1 MRMKKVATM
10 STSPTSKAD
19 ALTRRFSC
27 PSNLAYTLGVL
38 REHEGAKRLAI
49 CYLDSAIN
57 VALPFLG
64 AALPSFVVGILAS
77 GLPAAP
83 ACALLALYVAA
94 FQLLRVAAAWSGNL
108 LRGACSNTRTMHL
121 QQRFLRALLAADYAF
136 LQTPEAQAARGA
148 AEGCFYH
155 GSESGLQAL
164 LARYFALLTNVG
176 GAVVY
181 GLVIGW
187 DHPCLVAFLVAV
199 TVPAVMAAVVRQ
211 RRAPAHYERRATAN
225 VRYDHLVSEAL
236 LPRCIKEF
244 QLYRMRALM
253 SHRLDGAVQEYASS
267 FDGQLRDIEVAGLIE
282 VACACV
288 RDTVV
293 YAVLVGQLFAGALD
307 LPAFLLMVGMVSGFG
322 TWVAGLFDNLAA
334 LIQKSS
340 DVSGWR
346 AFELSCE
353 PAPRPVRELARA
365 GQAHELRFE
374 HVSYS
379 YDGATAAVR
388 DLSLTIRA
396 GEKIALVGPNGA
408 GKTTLVK
415 LACGLIEPT
424 SGTVS
429 LDGVD
434 VSQID
439 RAALFRELSVV
450 FQDPRVFSIP
460 LADNVT
466 CAWGAGEHEDAHLA
480 RALAQAD
487 LATKAE
493 SLPQGI
499 RTSLNQDLDE
509 HGVSLSGGETQRL
522 MLARALY
529 KDAPVV
535 ILDEPTAALD
545 PIAEAAMYGRYD
557 ELTHGKTSVF
567 ISHRLASTR
576 FCDRIVFLEG
586 GRLAEEGTHD
596 ELMAAG
602 GGYAQMFAVQ
612 ARYYQDAAGKKDDPA
627 PAATDAAPERGGEAD
642 AR

>member
-1 MRMKKVATM
+1 MRMSNATATTAQVTPA
-10 STSPTSKAD
+10 S
-19 ALTRRFSC
+19 ALTRHFSC
-27 PSNLAYTLGVL
+27 LSNLAYTLGVL
-38 REHEGAKRLAI
+38 REHEGTKKLAI

-77 GLPAAP
+77 GLSAAP

-94 FQLLRVAAAWSGNL
+94 FQLLRVAAAWSGSV
-108 LRGACSNTRTMHL
+108 LRGACSTTRTVHL
-121 QQRFLRALLAADYAF
+121 QGRFLRALLTADYDF
-136 LQTPEAQAARGA
+136 LQTPEAQMARGA

-155 GSESGLQAL
+155 GPESGLQAL
-164 LARYFALLTNVG
+164 LAAYFTLLTNVAG
-176 GAVVY
+176 VVVY
-181 GLVIGW
+181 GLVIGCA
-187 DHPCLVAFLVAV
+187 HPWLVAFLVAV
-199 TVPAVMAAVVRQ
+199 TAPAVAAAVFRQ
-211 RRAPAHYERRATAN
+211 RRAPAHFEQRATAER
-225 VRYDHLVSEAL
+225 RYDHLVSEAL

-244 QLYRMRALM
+244 QLYRMRTLM
-253 SHRLDGAVQEYASS
+253 TDRLDRMAEEYAAS
-267 FDGQLRDIEVAGLIE
+267 FDGQWRDIEVAGLIE
-282 VACACV
+282 VGCACV
-288 RDTVV
+288 RDAVV
-293 YAVLVGQLFAGALD
+293 YAALMAQLFSGELD

-322 TWVAGLFDNLAA
+322 AWAAGLFDNLAA

-340 DVSGWR
+340 EVSGWR
-346 AFELSCE
+346 AFELSCA
-353 PAPRPVRELARA
+353 PVPRPVHELARA

-379 YDGATAAVR
+379 YDGTTDAVH

-424 SGTVS
+424 AGTVF
-429 LDGVD
+429 LDGTD

-439 RAALFRELSVV
+439 RTTLFRELSVV

-460 LADNVT
+460 LADNVA
-466 CAWGAGEHEDAHLA
+466 CAWGAGEHEDARLA
-480 RALAQAD
+480 RALVQAD
-487 LATKAE
+487 LAKKAQ
-493 SLPQGI
+493 SLPRGI

-509 HGVSLSGGETQRL
+509 RGVSLSGGETQRL

-545 PIAEAAMYGRYD
+545 PLAEAAMYGRYD
-557 ELTHGKTSVF
+557 ELTCGKTSVF

-586 GRLAEEGTHD
+586 GHLAEEGSHE
-596 ELMAAG
+596 ELMAAC
-602 GGYAQMFAVQ
+602 GGYARMFAVQ
-612 ARYYQDAAGKKDDPA
+612 ARYYQDAAGEKDGPV
-627 PAATDAAPERGGEAD
+627 PAAADAEWGGEAD
-642 AR
+642 AH